1 MARFPHPPRTGM
13 PPCAE
18 GGQPR
23 RPALRFRGTGPETAA
38 FPTTGDDFSAFAEE
52 QALRLP
58 TAEGGQL
65 RYQDRGRGP
74 TVLLGH
80 SYLWNSTMWEPQISV
95 LSRCYRVIAPDLW
108 GHGASGPLP
117 SGTHDLQALAGY
129 MLSMLDALQIDEF
142 AVVGLSAGG
151 LWGAELALLAPERV
165 RSLVLLGSRLGA
177 EPEATH
183 RHYAGLL
190 DAIEAA
196 GRVTPSLARAIVPLF
211 FRVGTDMDAAHPA
224 AFARCLASMP
234 TDRLRD
240 SIIPLGRL
248 LLARRDAPGRLAA
261 LDPATTLMMCGDG
274 DTACPPGGMQD
285 LAHSLGCDAVLVPA
299 AGHLSNLDNPEAVNH
314 HLQRWLERTLR

>member
-1 MARFPHPPRTGM
+1 MA
-13 PPCAE
+13 
-18 GGQPR
+18 
-23 RPALRFRGTGPETAA
+23 
-38 FPTTGDDFSAFAEE
+38 GDDFSAFAEE
-52 QALRLP
+52 QVLQLP
-58 TAEGGQL
+58 TAHGGHL

-74 TVLLGH
+74 AVLLGH
-80 SYLWNSTMWEPQISV
+80 SYLWNSTMWEPQIRA

-117 SGTHDLQALAGY
+117 RGTHDLQALAGH

-165 RSLVLLGSRLGA
+165 RSLVLMGTRLGA
-177 EPEATH
+177 EPAATH

-196 GRVTPSLARAIVPLF
+196 GRVTPALAQAIVPLF
-211 FRVGTDMDAAHPA
+211 FRAGTDMDAEHPA

-240 SIIPLGRL
+240 SIVPLGRL
-248 LLARRDAPGRLAA
+248 LLARRDAPGQLAA
-261 LDPATTLMMCGDG
+261 LDPGTTLMMCGDG
-274 DTACPPGGMQD
+274 DTACPPRGIQD

-299 AGHLSNLDNPEAVNH
+299 AGHIANLDNPEAVNH
-314 HLQRWLERTLR
+314 HLLRWLERTLR